1 MNPPSNL
8 FKTLEIISL
17 GKIKIMTMCLKKIV
31 LAHVYLVFSLI
42 LIFPPSF
49 SVSQFGGQEI
59 KERLQQLNDVWE
71 ELQEMSASRGRK
83 LGNILISRIF

>member
-1 MNPPSNL
+1 
-8 FKTLEIISL
+8 
-17 GKIKIMTMCLKKIV
+17 MCLKKIV
-31 LAHVYLVFSLI
+31 LVHVYLVFSLI
-42 LIFPPSF
+42 LISPPSF

>member
-31 LAHVYLVFSLI
+31 LVHVYLVFSLI
-42 LIFPPSF
+42 LSFSPSF